1 MYWERTSAMR
11 TLTIAATAAV
21 VVACMSAAADAA
33 TITIDVIRAKW
44 SNVSLDGPGSVN
56 QFRNDGTSD
65 NPEIRW
71 GTSTGDGQSGYVF
84 DGRSTPITTSEDTN
98 FVLGDFTHN
107 NFPINGSALA
117 SARLDI
123 TAQLKLDG
131 NPISGGPFFFSFQHD
146 ETNNRR
152 PCNPSGATVCPDVVS
167 ISSVSQ
173 GQTFK
178 IGDKDY
184 TLAFAGF
191 QVNGNTVSQF
201 VTEEGQAN
209 TAQLIGRFSVAQVP
223 LPAAGWL
230 LVSALGGL
238 GVMSRRR
245 GETTRTPA

>member
-1 MYWERTSAMR
+1 MK
-11 TLTIAATAAV
+11 TLTTMLAAAAAV
-21 VVACMSAAADAA
+21 ACFSAAADAA
-33 TITIDVIRAKW
+33 TITIDVITAKW
-44 SNVSLDGPGSVN
+44 SNVSLDGPGSVT

-71 GTSTGDGQSGYVF
+71 GQSTGSGQSGYVF
-84 DGRSTPITTSEDTN
+84 DGRNTPISTPEDTD

-131 NPISGGPFFFSFQHD
+131 NPISGGPFFFSFQHN
-146 ETNNRR
+146 ETANHR
-152 PCNPSGATVCPDVVS
+152 PCNPPGATVCPDVVS

-201 VTEEGQAN
+201 VTEEGQSN
-209 TAQLIGRFSVAQVP
+209 TAQLIGRFSVAEVP

-245 GETTRTPA
+245 RHDTDASAA